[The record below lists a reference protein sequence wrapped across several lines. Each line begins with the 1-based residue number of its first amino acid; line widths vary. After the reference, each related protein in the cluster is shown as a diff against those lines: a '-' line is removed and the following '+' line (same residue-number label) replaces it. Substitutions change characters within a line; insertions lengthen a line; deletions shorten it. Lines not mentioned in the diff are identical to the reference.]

1 MSKKEGY
8 GSVKIGSK
16 SEEELAFA
24 YLFPGKTDLQRLQM
38 ISDYNSRTIN
48 PFSVL
53 GVLRRLFS
61 GNGRNFFDPWYVYQE
76 EYSSNR
82 LSLDRKSR
90 LEASEIVA
98 AVRRKEEED

>member
-1 MSKKEGY
+1 MAKREFGRVNV
-8 GSVKIGSK
+8 GGK
-16 SEEELAFA
+16 SEEEIAFDV
-24 YLFPGKTDLQRLQM
+24 LFPGKTELQRLQM
-38 ISDYNSRTIN
+38 ISDYNARTVP

-53 GVLRRLFS
+53 GVLRRLYS
-61 GNGRNFFDPWYVYQE
+61 GNGRNFDPWYVYQE

>member
-1 MSKKEGY
+1 MGKKEGY
-8 GSVKIGSK
+8 GSVRIGGK
-16 SEEELAFA
+16 PEEELAFA
-24 YLFPGKTDLQRLQM
+24 ILFPGKSDLQRLQM
-38 ISDYNSRTIN
+38 ISDYNARTIN

-53 GVLRRLFS
+53 GVLRRLYS
-61 GNGRNFFDPWYVYQE
+61 GSGKNFDPWYVYQE